1 MKILIVDDE
10 QMALEEAEEL
20 VLQIRPKAEIICA
33 KNYMEAL
40 KAAETLHFDIALL
53 DIEMPG
59 MSGMELAEKLKEH
72 TPDINIIF
80 VTAYDEYALKAF
92 QLYASDYLLKP
103 ISVSVL
109 ENAFSN
115 LRYPV
120 VSGEEKLRVQCF
132 GNFEVFCD
140 GEPVHFARAR
150 AKELFAYLI
159 DLKGA
164 SANTGELCGILFED
178 SGEISF
184 PLIRIKLTVI
194 TISI

>member
-1 MKILIVDDE
+1 MKILIVADE

-33 KNYMEAL
+33 ENYMEAL